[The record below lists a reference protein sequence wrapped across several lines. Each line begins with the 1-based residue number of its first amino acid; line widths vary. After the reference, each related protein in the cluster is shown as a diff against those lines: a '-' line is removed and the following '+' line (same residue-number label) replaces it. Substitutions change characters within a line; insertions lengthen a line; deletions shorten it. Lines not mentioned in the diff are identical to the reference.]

1 MAVGQPSLHSL
12 QRFSEKE
19 VPEEMR
25 GEEMSSLGGEGSY
38 RHANRKHAG
47 ANCGILAAQ

>member
-25 GEEMSSLGGEGSY
+25 GEEISSLGGRGLIVTLTESTQ
-38 RHANRKHAG
+38 
-47 ANCGILAAQ
+47 AQIVVF